1 MARKWSNSARPM
13 PKHLKWVTHYE
24 PGKYDLA
31 ILHIDQQCVDPTIGK
46 GWLYNDLNEVIKDIP
61 KIVVCH
67 GTPLWPEQFDK
78 NIIINGGSVF
88 FRGEVVKIRGIKEL
102 VGDNFF
108 VVNSYTSAKEWGW
121 GYPIVHGMDPNEW
134 YDLPKEPMVTTMI
147 SPAGLDKY
155 YNRDLLRAVKELL
168 IQDYGIT
175 LYQITVDFLPNDW
188 EEYKRFLGRSLIY
201 FNPTYDSP
209 MPRSRTE
216 AMLSG
221 CCVVTTKYHEADQ
234 FIKNGK
240 NGFIVPDNPRVI
252 ADLNN
257 MLITQH
263 YREAVKIGQ
272 EGKKTAQKYFHTD
285 RYLETWYH
293 LIKMILNKK
302 KPAIRKPP
310 WEEK

>member
-1 MARKWSNSARPM
+1 M
-13 PKHLKWVTHYE
+13 PPHLNWVTHYE

-46 GWLYNDLNEVIKDIP
+46 SWLYNDLNRVIKDIP

-88 FRGEVVKIRGIKEL
+88 FRGELVKIKGMKEL

-108 VVNSYTSAKEWGW
+108 VVNSYTAVKEWGW
-121 GYPIVHGMDPNEW
+121 GYPIIHGLDPNEW

-147 SPAGLDKY
+147 SPAGLDRY

-188 EEYKRFLGRSLIY
+188 EEYKRFLGRCLIY

-234 FIKNGK
+234 FIKSGK

-252 ADLNN
+252 ADLIN

-263 YREAVKIGQ
+263 YKEAVKIGE
-272 EGKKTAQKYFHTD
+272 EGKKTAQKYFHID

-293 LIKMILNKK
+293 LIKMVLNGK
-302 KPAIRKPP
+302 KPTIRRPP